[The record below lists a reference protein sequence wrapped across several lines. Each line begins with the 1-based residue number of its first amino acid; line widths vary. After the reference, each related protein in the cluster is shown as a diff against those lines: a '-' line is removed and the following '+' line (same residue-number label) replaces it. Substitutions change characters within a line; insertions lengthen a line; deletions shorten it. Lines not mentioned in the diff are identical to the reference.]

1 MHGGFNEDTA
11 TGIVYTGSNYLS
23 LYELRTHSSS
33 HVVIDDDDDDDVRS
47 KEFEISPD
55 LLFSC

>member
-23 LYELRTHSSS
+23 LYELLTHSSS
-33 HVVIDDDDDDDVRS
+33 HVVIDDDDDVRS
-47 KEFEISPD
+47 NEFEISQD